1 MVEELRSLF
10 SSSSSSSS
18 SPQPLPSLHESSE
31 RWAAILSDA
40 LKREDEKG
48 VEDMLDFFTHECL
61 PQLPSPGRAALVL
74 DDVFK
79 SYSSTHEKVEIK
91 LCEARALAAYLE
103 SAGSA
108 QAVEGAVREL
118 QQILQRVMS
127 GSTAVKV
134 DEAIERSLDTYD
146 QRLRPEDVCFV
157 SRFSRVV
164 VTLCVKIAYL
174 CLSGDRDGNW
184 IDATA
189 KTITRGSRLLEYL
202 TPEMSR
208 MRTAH
213 AFLHARVLECRGDF
227 LRASKIFF
235 EIAQNESGPLAAED
249 SLKSVVGGFYRN
261 TCDGGMRSPA
271 ESALVCA
278 VLAQPGPERSKML
291 GALRANERLLEIS
304 EQPFFSKITSSR
316 IARREDI
323 LEFER
328 SFALL
333 PREVPVFRSA
343 VAQHNLL
350 CASRVYMNAS
360 FGQLAEI
367 MCIEAPEPPLSRE
380 EIAEDIAVQM
390 INDGRLDAEIDQV
403 DSFIFFK
410 GCGSSMPNDFWND
423 RAQKLCTFIDT
434 LTHPHTD

>member
-10 SSSSSSSS
+10 CSSPSSSVRE
-18 SPQPLPSLHESSE
+18 PSE
-31 RWAAILSDA
+31 RWTTILSDT
-40 LKREDEKG
+40 LRSEDEKG
-48 VEDMLDFFTHECL
+48 VEDVLDFFMHECL
-61 PQLPSPGRAALVL
+61 PQFPRPGRAALLL
-74 DDVFK
+74 DGILRPYA
-79 SYSSTHEKVEIK
+79 SAHEKVEIK

-108 QAVEGAVREL
+108 QAVGEAVRAL
-118 QQILQRVMS
+118 QQILQGVMS

-146 QRLRPEDVCFV
+146 QRLRPEDVCYV

-164 VTLCVKIAYL
+164 ITLCVKIAYL
-174 CLSGDRDGNW
+174 CLSGDSSSGNA
-184 IDATA
+184 DAIG

-202 TPEMSR
+202 TPDMSKV
-208 MRTAH
+208 RTAH
-213 AFLHARVLECRGDF
+213 ALLHARVLECRGDF

-235 EIAQNESGPLAAED
+235 ELAQNEGGLFVAED
-249 SLKSVVGGFYRN
+249 SLKSVVGGFYHSTR
-261 TCDGGMRSPA
+261 DGGMRSPA

-278 VLAQPGPERSKML
+278 VLAQPGSERSKIL
-291 GALRANERLLEIS
+291 CALKANDGGLLKIS
-304 EQPFFSKITSSR
+304 EQSFFSKVTSNR
-316 IARREDI
+316 IICRQDI
-323 LEFER
+323 LDFER
-328 SFALL
+328 AFALL

-350 CASRVYMNAS
+350 CASRVYTNAS

-367 MCIEAPEPPLSRE
+367 LCIEAPDPPLSKE
-380 EIAEDIAVQM
+380 EVAENIAAQM
-390 INDGRLDAEIDQV
+390 INEGRLDAEIDQV

-410 GCGSSMPNDFWND
+410 GGSMPNDFWND

-434 LTHPHTD
+434 SF